1 MKPIRFLAIAAA
13 SLVAGTCSGAD
24 AAECRNEA
32 YTPEQYQVFIDQ
44 PTGYAFIKTP
54 CGWHFVRQLET
65 EKIAKAILVAHS
77 LPPTAENSIS
87 YASTPEKVGSSGRQ
101 NDIR

>member
-13 SLVAGTCSGAD
+13 LIAATCWGAD
-24 AAECRNEA
+24 AAECHSEA
-32 YTPEQYQVFIDQ
+32 YTPAQYQVFIDQ

-54 CGWHFVRQLET
+54 CGWHFVRQIEA
-65 EKIAKAILVAHS
+65 EKIAKAILIARSMQPMV
-77 LPPTAENSIS
+77 ENSIG
-87 YASTPEKVGSSGRQ
+87 YATTPKEDGSSDRH